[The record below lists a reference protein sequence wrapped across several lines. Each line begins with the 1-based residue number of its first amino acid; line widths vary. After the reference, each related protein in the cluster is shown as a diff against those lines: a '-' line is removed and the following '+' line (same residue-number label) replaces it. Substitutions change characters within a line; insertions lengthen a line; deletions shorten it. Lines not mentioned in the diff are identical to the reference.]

1 MGLTELLQLP
11 HFPVMLSAIIFLTL
25 SLVMV
30 ILHKP
35 KWWFRLH
42 VIFAA
47 TGGILAII
55 GLTILAGF
63 ILNLNHA
70 IIGLITFI
78 TLLWTLLMGTIAVKT
93 KVKNLRLTHIWM
105 SRVVYIITLVTV
117 VFGISFLLTI

>member
-11 HFPVMLSAIIFLTL
+11 HFPVMLSAVIFLTL

-35 KWWFRLH
+35 KQWFRIH

-47 TGGILAII
+47 TGGILTII
-55 GLTILAGF
+55 GLIILAGF
-63 ILNLNHA
+63 LLTLNHA
-70 IIGLITFI
+70 ILGVITFSALI
-78 TLLWTLLMGTIAVKT
+78 GTLIIGSIAVKT

-117 VFGISFLLTI
+117 VLGISFFFLI